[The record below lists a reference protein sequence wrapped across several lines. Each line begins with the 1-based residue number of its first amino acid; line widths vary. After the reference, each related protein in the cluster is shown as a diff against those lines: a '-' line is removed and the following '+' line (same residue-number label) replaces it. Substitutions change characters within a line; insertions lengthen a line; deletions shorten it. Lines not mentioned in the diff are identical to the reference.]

1 MTDFSSNT
9 STHSLIRPGEYST
22 PRLANIVQ
30 YDIMTKRAM
39 LPTDSALSG
48 DDTTD
53 TASNAGETSLAGEES
68 SSQGTCID
76 DLVPTFFWTTWTKPK
91 GGFGSISVT
100 EWQAHLTTD
109 GTVKIIN
116 SSAAGSADGARKIQ
130 ELAEVMKAATEKDG
144 YPHTTVGNTKYFFDH
159 TSHFDR
165 AFRELT
171 ADKPE
176 HSTSKVCFLDPLTF
190 GRTFPDHE
198 PHA

>member
-1 MTDFSSNT
+1 
-9 STHSLIRPGEYST
+9 
-22 PRLANIVQ
+22 
-30 YDIMTKRAM
+30 MTKRAM

-53 TASNAGETSLAGEES
+53 TASNAGDSTDSDSNAGDSAGTASNAGDPTVINPDAGETSLAGEES

-76 DLVPTFFWTTWTKPK
+76 DLVPTFFWTAWTKPK
-91 GGFGSISVT
+91 GGFGSINVT
-100 EWQAHLTTD
+100 EWQTHLTTD
-109 GTVKIIN
+109 GTVKTIN
-116 SSAAGSADGARKIQ
+116 SSAAGSAVGARKIQ
-130 ELAEVMKAATEKDG
+130 ELAEVMKAATDKDG

-190 GRTFPDHE
+190 GRTFPDHQ